1 MKSRFAPPLRYGR
14 VNRFGFPR
22 TKPKQFKR
30 VKGFQTGDIV
40 KAIVP
45 KGKKAG
51 AYIGRVAIR
60 SSGSFNIKTANGT
73 VQGISHHYCQLLH
86 QIDGY
91 TYQKGEAAFLP
102 S

>member
-60 SSGSFNIKTANGT
+60 SSGNFNIKTKSGNI
-73 VQGISHHYCQLLH
+73 QGISYRHCQMLH
-86 QIDGY
+86 RTDGY
-91 TYQKGEAAFLP
+91 AYQKGEVAFLP